1 MPSYLTIVSAILP
14 VFLVIAT
21 GMLFHR
27 RGWLGEETETGVMKL
42 VMNLL
47 VPCLVL
53 SLVPGNPALAKVSTA
68 AWSIG
73 LGFALVLAGL
83 GIAWVVGLAAG
94 MRVRSGLR
102 TFAIS
107 AGIQNYGF
115 IALPMLVG
123 LFPGNPGPT
132 GLIFIFGIGV
142 ELAMWTAGV
151 ALLTGK
157 AGLKALVNG
166 PFLSVV
172 VALLIHYSGAHR
184 LVPGVVHD
192 SMEMLGRCAVPMS
205 IFMIGATMDRFFRE
219 GIFGDALRVGLA
231 GIVVRL
237 GLHAALVL
245 AAALLL
251 PVTDDLRRVLV
262 VQAAMP
268 AAIFPI
274 VLARLY
280 DGQPRVA
287 IQVVLTTSLAC
298 LATAPLVIAWGLAW
312 VERLA
317 EP

>member
-1 MPSYLTIVSAILP
+1 MPSYLAIVSAIVP

-21 GMLFHR
+21 GLLFHR
-27 RGWLGEETETGVMKL
+27 RGWLSEETETGMMKL

-53 SLVPGNPALAKVSTA
+53 SLVPGNPALQKLSTA

-73 LGFALVLAGL
+73 LGFGLVLAGL
-83 GIAWVVGLAAG
+83 GLAWTGGLAVG
-94 MRVRSGLR
+94 MRVGSGLR

-115 IALPMLVG
+115 IALPMLVA
-123 LFPGNPGPT
+123 LFPGNPGPS

-166 PFLSVV
+166 PFLAV
-172 VALLIHYSGAHR
+172 VAALVLNYSGAQR
-184 LVPGVVHD
+184 FVPEIIHT
-192 SMEMLGRCAVPMS
+192 SMDMLGRCAVPMS
-205 IFMIGATMDRFFRE
+205 IFMIGATMGRFFRE
-219 GIFGDALRVGLA
+219 GIFDEALRVGL
-231 GIVVRL
+231 GSIVVRL
-237 GLHAALVL
+237 GLHPALIL
-245 AAALLL
+245 GAALLL
-251 PVTDDLRRVLV
+251 PLSEDLRRVLV

-287 IQVVLTTSLAC
+287 IQVVLITSLAC
-298 LATAPLVIAWGLAW
+298 LGTAPFVIAWGLAW
-312 VERLA
+312 IGGR
-317 EP
+317 